1 MIYLVDSDR
10 VADFL
15 RGRPDAVLLFHQLL
29 IDGMAMSI
37 VTFAKVYEGIYFGRD
52 RAHHEADFRTLLR
65 GIPVLGINRSI
76 AGQFAAIQGTL
87 RAQGQLIAASD
98 TFIAATALYHKLTL
112 VTRNIRHFQRIPG
125 LSLHTP

>member
-76 AGQFAAIQGTL
+76 ARQFAAIQGTL

>member
-1 MIYLVDSDR
+1 
-10 VADFL
+10 
-15 RGRPDAVLLFHQLL
+15 
-29 IDGMAMSI
+29 MAMSI

>member
-29 IDGMAMSI
+29 TDGMAMSI
-37 VTFAKVYEGIYFGRD
+37 VTFAKVYEDIYFGRD
-52 RAHHEADFRTLLR
+52 RAHHEAVFRTLLR

-76 AGQFAAIQGTL
+76 ARQFAAIQGTL

>member
-15 RGRPDAVLLFHQLL
+15 RGRPDAVLLFPQLL

-76 AGQFAAIQGTL
+76 ARQFAAIQGTL